1 MVILRTLS
9 IIPSVE
15 NRQESAKSCR
25 GDRQQ
30 TVRSGRLDAPDLCI
44 VLEEITLA
52 NPKRTLSK
60 RG

>member
-1 MVILRTLS
+1 M
-9 IIPSVE
+9 IISSVE
-15 NRQESAKSCR
+15 NRQESAKGCR

-30 TVRSGRLDAPDLCI
+30 TVRSGHLDAPDLCI
-44 VLEEITLA
+44 ALEEITLA